1 MVVNPFEYVKK
12 NRTAKTTTDT
22 ITTPQSSPNV
32 SAWGIEIKKDI
43 TIPENK
49 DPKTQNAILE
59 GLEKTKNDDIYYD
72 KAKKQYYVWN
82 EEKQKFV
89 KNKHIKNILETGYCE
104 TKDGS
109 YLDNQGNLVIK
120 KEKERY
126 ILQNQ
131 KNNDLRTELSKVY
144 GFTSTKNK
152 NLFFDKTSKIYLEW
166 DESSQKFEK
175 TNISNV
181 SENGYFQIGNEY
193 YNNFKNKISKKEYI
207 ANEKNYIPT
216 NIANVY
222 YEDQNYQKLLQW
234 NEEKGVFEPYG
245 PEADMEELLKQKSDG
260 KLGNIEQGRIGDC
273 WLIASAKGL
282 FDKNPE
288 LFGKVLQIDANG
300 NTTVNLKGVNKT
312 YQFTSKDIDEAI
324 KNKKYATGDRDMIAI
339 ELAFEKFR
347 KDSIKEQKNT
357 PRNPLGLYYMG
368 VEGYYESMNSYLDGG
383 TPRNAIEVLTGKKV
397 TSLTKTGDSNII
409 YEDNVAK
416 LETLDE
422 KYLKKYYDD
431 PNKLILISMDISK
444 EKYRE
449 EKHGFIFKSYDENNI
464 YLIDPNDTS
473 KIVTKKKEEFY
484 KRLLRVDYTDLNSPI
499 NPKISTP
506 TYIKTI
512 ETKEVKKYKENQN

>member
-1 MVVNPFEYVKK
+1 MVVNPFEYIK
-12 NRTAKTTTDT
+12 NHRVTKATTDT
-22 ITTPQSSPNV
+22 ITTQKSSPSV

-43 TIPENK
+43 TIPESK
-49 DPKTQNAILE
+49 DAKTQNAILE
-59 GLEKTKNDDIYYD
+59 GFEKTKNDNIYYD
-72 KAKKQYYVWN
+72 KAKNQYYVWN

-89 KNKHIKNILETGYCE
+89 RNKQIKAVLETGYCE
-104 TKDGS
+104 AKDGS
-109 YLDNQGNLVIK
+109 YLDKQGNLIIK
-120 KEKERY
+120 KENERY

-131 KNNDLRTELSKVY
+131 KNNDVRTELSKIY
-144 GFTSTKNK
+144 GFTSTENK
-152 NLFFDKTSKIYLEW
+152 NLFFDKANKTYLEW
-166 DESSQKFEK
+166 NDRSQKFEK
-175 TNISNV
+175 TNIKDV
-181 SENGYFQIGNEY
+181 SQNGYFQIGDEY
-193 YNNFKNKISKKEYI
+193 YNNFKHKISKKEYV

-234 NEEKGVFEPYG
+234 NEENGVFEPYG

-260 KLGNIEQGRIGDC
+260 KLGQIKQGQTGDC
-273 WLIASAKGL
+273 WLIASTKGL
-282 FDKNPE
+282 YDKNPE
-288 LFGKVLQIDANG
+288 LFSKILQVDANG

-312 YQFTSKDIDEAI
+312 YQFTPKDIDEAI
-324 KNKKYATGDRDMIAI
+324 KQNKYATGDRDAIAI
-339 ELAFEKFR
+339 ELAFENFR
-347 KDSIKEQKNT
+347 KDSLKENKDT
-357 PRNPLGLYYMG
+357 RRNPLGLYFMAA
-368 VEGYYESMNSYLDGG
+368 EGYYESLGSYLEGG

-397 TSLTKTGDSNII
+397 TSLTKTDDSNII

-449 EKHGFIFKSYDENNI
+449 EKHGFIFKSYDDNNI

-499 NPKISTP
+499 NPKISNP
-506 TYIKTI
+506 TFIKTI
-512 ETKEVKKYKENQN
+512 ETEEVKKYKENQN